1 MGSGDCVPRS
11 AAGDSALVRFLFWC
25 LLLSPLIGIPNSGE
39 NSANRGELR
48 PPLLEL
54 LTTERFAQVGWCFF
68 GVGGE
73 KSRNW
78 TFILYPE
85 SAPIDWLPQLKLSG
99 LPFAIS
105 PEHNLDVDKNGELL
119 KPHRHCF
126 VRFPTARGYT
136 SVLSLTKSLNA
147 TIPQKVYSVKGLY
160 EYFIHN
166 GLEDKF
172 HYDPADIITGNGF
185 DLDEKSVNPL
195 PDIFSLI
202 KKERLFEF
210 SLFMD
215 FLVDSRPDLLDIM
228 CNQRYYWIVNK
239 YIESYRFNMKG
250 DFK

>member
-1 MGSGDCVPRS
+1 M
-11 AAGDSALVRFLFWC
+11 
-25 LLLSPLIGIPNSGE
+25 
-39 NSANRGELR
+39 
-48 PPLLEL
+48 
-54 LTTERFAQVGWCFF
+54 TTERFAQVGWCFF

-85 SAPIDWLPQLKLSG
+85 SAPIDWLSQLKLTG

-166 GLEDKF
+166 GLENKY

-215 FLVDSRPDLLDIM
+215 FLVDNRPDLLDIM